1 MLVRRSRRGPG
12 WLGLTIATIVG
23 IAGGV
28 YTWKPFFESLRKAPE
43 KTKSSSESSEHN

>member
-28 YTWKPFFESLRKAPE
+28 YTWKPFFESLRKGQ
-43 KTKSSSESSEHN
+43 